1 MWASIDAL
9 SPTVS
14 SHLLR
19 GDVRTL
25 SFFFLHPRA
34 SFGCVRSV
42 SSPVDA
48 WNRNEI
54 VGQCR
59 GVPND
64 VCHTPREKE
73 RVREQNVSTTNYS
86 PDGPTDVVQRKG
98 QAQSSPEMLATTNQ
112 IF

>member
-1 MWASIDAL
+1 VWASIDAL

-34 SFGCVRSV
+34 SFGCVRY
-42 SSPVDA
+42 PLQLTLGT
-48 WNRNEI
+48 EMKL

-86 PDGPTDVVQRKG
+86 PDGPTDVVRRKG
-98 QAQSSPEMLATTNQ
+98 QAQSSPEMLATTN
-112 IF
+112 